1 MNKNLTGWLRGTT
14 LLVLACG
21 AGAALAGNKSIP
33 IQVTVTNV
41 NHCDFYVPHYD
52 LTVAQM
58 LVPDGDERTSDAVA
72 VGVHCTRPLPV
83 QLQIALQGHDDA
95 TLADQS
101 DPAVTARIE
110 LKGAAGE
117 WEALTPDRMW
127 ACTEASQCDLQL
139 RAKVRADAKAS
150 SGEKQLNGT
159 LLLSVIID

>member
-1 MNKNLTGWLRGTT
+1 MNKTLTGWLHGMA
-14 LLVLACG
+14 LLVLASG

-41 NHCDFYVPHYD
+41 NHCDFDIPHYN

-58 LVPDGDERTSDAVA
+58 LVPDGDELTSNALPI
-72 VGVHCTRPLPV
+72 GVHCTRPLPV

-110 LKGAAGE
+110 LKGVAGE
-117 WEALTPDRMW
+117 WEAMTPDRVW
-127 ACTEASQCDLQL
+127 ACTEANLCDLQL
-139 RAKVRADAKAS
+139 RAKVRADANAS
-150 SGEKQLNGT
+150 SGEKQFNGT